1 MLFNS
6 IQYLLFLQFVIL
18 IYYIVPKKIRYIW
31 LLLVSYYF
39 YICWNPKYVFLI
51 AASTSITFFS
61 GLGIQFCREKFASYG
76 LPARLIVAGSIF
88 INLGLLFY
96 FKYFEWML
104 TSIGEFFSLKL
115 SSPLRIVLPVGISFY
130 IFQSL
135 SYTID
140 IYRGE
145 LKAEKNFFRYALFVS
160 FFPQLV
166 AGPIERSKNLL
177 VQLRDVAAL
186 KVDFDKIR
194 DGLCLI
200 LYGLFLKLV
209 IADRC
214 AILVDA
220 TFDNYIEY
228 GFLELLLA
236 VICFAIQILCDFNGY
251 TIIAQ
256 GSALML
262 GIKLMDNFRQP
273 YLALSIHDFWRRWH
287 ISLTSWFTDYL
298 YIPLG
303 GNRKGIIR
311 KMVNVMIVFL
321 ISGLWHGASWNYV
334 VWGGI
339 HGVYQNI
346 GIGIRILNDRL
357 KISDGRMKF
366 STKAM
371 RIFVTFL
378 IVDIA
383 WVFFRSP
390 DCVSALKFFRQMFSG
405 YQKVSLLALGLEWY
419 DWLILVGAVM
429 VMFCVDILHEKGV
442 KIRKWLY
449 NERIW
454 FRWLIYL
461 GAFWTVLMFGLYGVE
476 YDASQFIY
484 FQF

>member
-6 IQYLLFLQFVIL
+6 IQYLLFLPFVIL

-200 LYGLFLKLV
+200 LYGLF
-209 IADRC
+209 C
-214 AILVDA
+214 
-220 TFDNYIEY
+220 YH
-228 GFLELLLA
+228 
-236 VICFAIQILCDFNGY
+236 
-251 TIIAQ
+251 
-256 GSALML
+256 S
-262 GIKLMDNFRQP
+262 QP
-273 YLALSIHDFWRRWH
+273 F
-287 ISLTSWFTDYL
+287 
-298 YIPLG
+298 
-303 GNRKGIIR
+303 
-311 KMVNVMIVFL
+311 
-321 ISGLWHGASWNYV
+321 
-334 VWGGI
+334 
-339 HGVYQNI
+339 
-346 GIGIRILNDRL
+346 
-357 KISDGRMKF
+357 
-366 STKAM
+366 
-371 RIFVTFL
+371 
-378 IVDIA
+378 
-383 WVFFRSP
+383 
-390 DCVSALKFFRQMFSG
+390 
-405 YQKVSLLALGLEWY
+405 
-419 DWLILVGAVM
+419 
-429 VMFCVDILHEKGV
+429 
-442 KIRKWLY
+442 
-449 NERIW
+449 
-454 FRWLIYL
+454 
-461 GAFWTVLMFGLYGVE
+461 
-476 YDASQFIY
+476 
-484 FQF
+484 